1 MSKFEIYTFEI
12 FVYSKH
18 VVALFH
24 QFLCWIFVFEVGCAF
39 SRSGSVGQVEI
50 VVTFCHVS
58 VDNTI
63 DIQFF
68 FCYIFIEI
76 RVLFVAHLLDDT
88 SHRTFINIDFAVF
101 ESSFDE
107 FLGKETILLLG
118 FLEGESDF
126 CFCLRGLYD
135 IQPFLSWLLIALGEN
150 LNLVAGMEL
159 LSEAYGP
166 SVDFTSH
173 AVVANTRVDI
183 VGEIKHSGT
192 FREVEQI
199 TLRGKYIHL
208 IFLQICGELV
218 HQLQIVIILQCTSDI
233 GKPFVNAAFSL
244 SDTFIAPVGSQTMLG
259 DIIHTFCSDLDFHP
273 FLFRTQYGGVQTF
286 ISITLRYG

>member
-1 MSKFEIYTFEI
+1 MSKFEVYTFEI
-12 FVYSKH
+12 FVYGKY
-18 VVALFH
+18 VVALLH
-24 QFLCWIFVFEVGCAF
+24 QFLCRIFVFEVGCAL
-39 SRSGSVGQVEI
+39 SRLCGVGQVEI
-50 VVTFCHVS
+50 VVSFCHIS
-58 VDNTI
+58 VDNAV
-63 DIQFF
+63 DIQSF

-183 VGEIKHSGT
+183 VGEIKHCGT

-218 HQLQIVIILQCTSDI
+218 HQLQIVIVLQRTSDI

-244 SDTFIAPVGSQTMLG
+244 FDTFIAPVGSQTMLG
-259 DIIHTFCSDLDFHP
+259 DIVHTFCSDLYFHP

>member
-1 MSKFEIYTFEI
+1 
-12 FVYSKH
+12 
-18 VVALFH
+18 
-24 QFLCWIFVFEVGCAF
+24 
-39 SRSGSVGQVEI
+39 
-50 VVTFCHVS
+50 
-58 VDNTI
+58 
-63 DIQFF
+63 
-68 FCYIFIEI
+68 
-76 RVLFVAHLLDDT
+76 
-88 SHRTFINIDFAVF
+88 
-101 ESSFDE
+101 
-107 FLGKETILLLG
+107 
-118 FLEGESDF
+118 
-126 CFCLRGLYD
+126 
-135 IQPFLSWLLIALGEN
+135 
-150 LNLVAGMEL
+150 MEL

-183 VGEIKHSGT
+183 VGEIEHSGS

-244 SDTFIAPVGSQTMLG
+244 SDTFIAPVGSKTMLG
-259 DIIHTFCSDLDFHP
+259 YIVHTFCSDLDFHP

-286 ISITLRYG
+286 ISITLRYGQPVTHTLRIRLIHVRDDGEHLPALFVFHFTRHIKDDSDGKQVIYTFKSASLLFHFLPDGMDALCSSLHVIFQSSLIQLFLNRFDETGDISISGCFCGIQFLLY